1 MDFLHHI
8 FAFDAESPLLFTQ
21 FYFWAFF
28 ALVYALYALILEVG
42 HKKKKDKKK
51 DKKNSSDSQTIE
63 QKEEIKSP
71 KRGKSVTPKDEDK
84 TKKKTTKTTTTTTTK
99 AKQQSTKD
107 EEKPKKR
114 TTTPRKRK
122 TIVKQT
128 AEPQTT
134 PQVKPHLPD
143 LQPETDNRRLHMRNV
158 YLLFVSW
165 FFYYKTSGLFLLI
178 LAFVTLSDWIIAGRI
193 HSAISK
199 NKSYLAKILLALSV
213 TIDLGLLAYFKY
225 AYFFTNMVND
235 LFGTGF
241 NVFDIFAYIGNGLS
255 TNGRFSVDQIILP
268 VGISFY
274 IFQVISYT
282 ADVFHGR
289 IKPVKNILDF
299 GFYVSFFPQL
309 VAGPIV
315 RAEEFIP
322 QLYKPFN
329 LSRRYF
335 GLAVFWI
342 LNGLAKKIIMSDYL
356 AVNLIDRV
364 FDNPL
369 LFSGFENLFALFA
382 YSLQVYADFSGYTD
396 IAIGVALLMGFYL
409 PKNFDSPYKSKNP
422 QEFWRRWHMS
432 LGRWLKTYLYIPL
445 GGNRRI
451 GFGTYFWM
459 TLIAVVSA
467 ALTGWWLWI
476 MIPFAVLIL
485 SVFIADRILQ
495 RSELDAKRKL
505 LYSNLNS
512 FITQVLGGLW
522 HGASWNFIIWGGIN
536 GIGMIVNK
544 IWREMNWHVRMLLMM
559 ITTAGI
565 CIADYL
571 WNLPVL
577 RLFAVWAVIVLTGTL
592 IRYIYWLIS
601 GEQKGNAASMVS
613 AKMTNALGNAWAII
627 QTFTFITFTRLFFRS
642 SSNLDPA
649 TANKVAWETAKNMV
663 NQIGGAWSNAII
675 PDFLYEY
682 RWVVAMFV
690 AGMFIH
696 WLPTNCKRRY
706 RLWFAAMPL
715 WLMVIAVCVAIMVI
729 YQFVTADMQPFIYF
743 QF

>member
-1 MDFLHHI
+1 MDFITHI
-8 FAFDAESPLLFTQ
+8 LAFNSESPLLFTQ

-28 ALVYALYALILEVG
+28 ALVFALFALIM
-42 HKKKKDKKK
+42 
-51 DKKNSSDSQTIE
+51 S
-63 QKEEIKSP
+63 
-71 KRGKSVTPKDEDK
+71 GKSADGK
-84 TKKKTTKTTTTTTTK
+84 
-99 AKQQSTKD
+99 S
-107 EEKPKKR
+107 
-114 TTTPRKRK
+114 
-122 TIVKQT
+122 
-128 AEPQTT
+128 
-134 PQVKPHLPD
+134 
-143 LQPETDNRRLHMRNV
+143 RLHLRNV

-193 HSAISK
+193 KAAISRHK
-199 NKSYLAKILLALSV
+199 PQIAKILLALSV

-241 NVFDIFAYIGNGLS
+241 QVFDIFAYIGNGFAEA
-255 TNGRFSVDQIILP
+255 GRFSVDTIVLP

-282 ADVFHGR
+282 ADVYRGR
-289 IKPVKNILDF
+289 IQPVKNILDF

-322 QLYKPFN
+322 QLYKPYR
-329 LSRRYF
+329 LSRRVF
-335 GLAVFWI
+335 GVAVFWI

-396 IAIGVALLMGFYL
+396 IAIGIAMLMGFYL
-409 PKNFDSPYKSKNP
+409 PMNFNSPYKSQSP

-445 GGNRRI
+445 GGNRKI
-451 GFGTYFWM
+451 GFGTYFWLS
-459 TLIAVVSA
+459 LIAFVSA
-467 ALTGWWLWI
+467 ALTGWWWQILVPFGVFMAGVFVWNKWI
-476 MIPFAVLIL
+476 SQKASIE
-485 SVFIADRILQ
+485 R
-495 RSELDAKRKL
+495 RKL
-505 LYSNLNS
+505 LYANLNS

-536 GIGMIVNK
+536 GIGMIVEK
-544 IWREMNWHVRMLLMM
+544 IWRGMNWHVRMVCMSLLC
-559 ITTAGI
+559 GG
-565 CIADYL
+565 L
-571 WNLPVL
+571 WLAVYYTNLPAW
-577 RLFAVWAVIVLTGTL
+577 RLFAVWTSIIWVGTTV
-592 IRYIYWLIS
+592 RYVYHLC
-601 GEQKGNAASMVS
+601 KGSDNRI
-613 AKMTNALGNAWAII
+613 TNGLSTAWAVI

-649 TANKVAWETAKNMV
+649 TANEVAWATAKNMV

-675 PDFLYEY
+675 PDFLWEY

-690 AGMFIH
+690 AGMVIH
-696 WLPTNCKRRY
+696 WLPTNWKRRY
-706 RLWFAAMPL
+706 RLAFSAMPL
-715 WLMVIAVCVAIMVI
+715 WLMVIAVCIAIVVI

>member
-1 MDFLHHI
+1 MSDFWHHI
-8 FAFDAESPLLFTQ
+8 LAFDENSPLLFTQ

-28 ALVYALYALILEVG
+28 ALVYALFALIMETG
-42 HKKKKDKKK
+42 AG
-51 DKKNSSDSQTIE
+51 SQE
-63 QKEEIKSP
+63 SRIKS
-71 KRGKSVTPKDEDK
+71 KL
-84 TKKKTTKTTTTTTTK
+84 
-99 AKQQSTKD
+99 
-107 EEKPKKR
+107 
-114 TTTPRKRK
+114 
-122 TIVKQT
+122 
-128 AEPQTT
+128 
-134 PQVKPHLPD
+134 HL
-143 LQPETDNRRLHMRNV
+143 RNV

-178 LAFVTLSDWIIAGRI
+178 LAFVTLSDWLIAQRI
-193 HSAISK
+193 KA
-199 NKSYLAKILLALSV
+199 NGERRMAKVWLCLSV
-213 TIDLGLLAYFKY
+213 AIDLGLLAYFKY
-225 AYFFTNMVND
+225 AYFFTNMIND

-241 NVFDIFAYIGNGLS
+241 RVFDIFAYVGNGFAEA
-255 TNGRFSVDQIILP
+255 GRFSVDTIVLP

-282 ADVFHGR
+282 ADVFRGR
-289 IKPVKNILDF
+289 IQPVKNILDF

-322 QLYKPFN
+322 QLYKPFR
-329 LSRRYF
+329 LSRRWF
-335 GLAVFWI
+335 GIAVFWI

-396 IAIGVALLMGFYL
+396 IAIGVAMLLGFYL
-409 PKNFDSPYKSKNP
+409 PMNFNSPYKSQSP

-445 GGNRRI
+445 GGNRKI
-451 GFGTYFWM
+451 GFGTYFWW
-459 TLIAVVSA
+459 TVIAVVSA
-467 ALTGWWLWI
+467 ALTGWWWI
-476 MIPFAVLIL
+476 LIPFAVLL
-485 SVFIADRILQ
+485 VFMLIIPKLFKKQ
-495 RSELDAKRKL
+495 ETLKL

-536 GIGMIVNK
+536 GIGMIVEK
-544 IWREMNWHVRMLLMM
+544 IWRELNWHVRFALITLL
-559 ITTAGI
+559 TGGL
-565 CIADYL
+565 CVADYV
-571 WNLPVL
+571 WNMPVW
-577 RLFAVWAVIVLTGTL
+577 RLFAVWAAIIWVGTAV
-592 IRYIYWLIS
+592 RYVYWLIM
-601 GEQKGNAASMVS
+601 GERENGEWTKSL
-613 AKMTNALGNAWAII
+613 AKAWAIV
-627 QTFTFITFTRLFFRS
+627 QTFAFITFTRLFFRS

-649 TANKVAWETAKNMV
+649 TANEVAWATAKNMV

-675 PDFLYEY
+675 PDFLWSY

-690 AGMFIH
+690 AGMVIH
-696 WLPTNCKRRY
+696 WLPTDWKRRY
-706 RLWFAAMPL
+706 RLRFSAMPV
-715 WLMVIAVCVAIMVI
+715 WLIVIAVCVAILVI